1 MSQQRSYSTVQNELE
16 DTLTNLAEIIE
27 YWLRDLK
34 VAVADDWDVSFD
46 FDDSLVVDSEGEQKI
61 RLQEVASGILSPEA
75 YLEWRYGATGAQV
88 EDLMPKTDESF
99 DDVAE
104 EE

>member
-1 MSQQRSYSTVQNELE
+1 M
-16 DTLTNLAEIIE
+16 LTQCHGFEGSETILC
-27 YWLRDLK
+27 
-34 VAVADDWDVSFD
+34 
-46 FDDSLVVDSEGEQKI
+46 DSLVVDSEVEQKI

-88 EDLMPKTDESF
+88 EDLMPKPDESF